1 MTSVE
6 IGTVAAIYRY
16 PVKSMRGEAMD
27 AAELRW
33 TGLNG
38 DRQYAFYRAGDPSR
52 FPWLTGRE
60 VPDLVRHVARYVD
73 PGNPRAS
80 ALRVTAP
87 DGAEFH
93 VGAKE
98 LAARL
103 SAAAK
108 EEVRLLQIGRGT
120 FDSMPVS
127 VITTATEA
135 ELDGK
140 FGRELGLRRFRPNI
154 VIRSAPGAKGTESR
168 WLNGTLAF
176 GERAD
181 SAKLRIDCPIERCA
195 FVTIDP
201 DTAMR
206 DASVMRMVAQDFN
219 NKVGVYGTAAA
230 LGTISVGDRVVLSR
244 G

>member
-1 MTSVE
+1 
-6 IGTVAAIYRY
+6 
-16 PVKSMRGEAMD
+16 
-27 AAELRW
+27 
-33 TGLNG
+33 
-38 DRQYAFYRAGDPSR
+38 
-52 FPWLTGRE
+52 

-73 PGNPRAS
+73 PGDPRAS

-87 DGAEFH
+87 DGAEFD

-127 VITTATEA
+127 VITTTTEA
-135 ELDGK
+135 DLDGK
-140 FGRELGLRRFRPNI
+140 FGKRLGLRRFRPNI
-154 VIRSAPGAKGTESR
+154 VIRSAPGAQGTESG

-176 GERAD
+176 GDRDDA
-181 SAKLRIDCPIERCA
+181 AKLRVNRPIERCA

-201 DTAMR
+201 DTAAR
-206 DASVMRMVAQDFN
+206 DPSVMRMVVQDFN
-219 NKVGVYGTAAA
+219 NEVGVYGTTEAV
-230 LGTISVGDRVVLSR
+230 GTIAVGDRVLFSR
-244 G
+244 V